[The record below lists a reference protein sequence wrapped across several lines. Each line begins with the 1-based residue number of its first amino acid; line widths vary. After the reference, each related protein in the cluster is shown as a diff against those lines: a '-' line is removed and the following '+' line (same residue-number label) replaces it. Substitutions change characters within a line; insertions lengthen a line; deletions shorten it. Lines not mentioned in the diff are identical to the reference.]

1 MSDAMPTPTPTP
13 TQKAPKQ
20 GLGSARLTAA
30 AIAAVVALL
39 VIVLATR
46 SPSGDGFGRSPLLGK
61 RAPET
66 RGVDVLTGKTVSLT
80 GLQSVGV
87 AGASGQRPFAV
98 VNFFGTW
105 CPPCATEHPELKAF
119 SEEHAKTGDAFLFA
133 IAYQDTPKDIK
144 AFFAKRG
151 GGWPVVDSDRSAV
164 DWGVLKAPET
174 YIVDPDGIVAAK
186 VNGAVTQAGLNRLLD
201 RLRSGQDK

>member
-1 MSDAMPTPTPTP
+1 MTAVTPAA
-13 TQKAPKQ
+13 KKS
-20 GLGSARLTAA
+20 LGSARL
-30 AIAAVVALL
+30 IAAVTAVIVAAL
-39 VIVLATR
+39 VFVLATR

-61 RAPET
+61 RAPEI

-105 CPPCATEHPELKAF
+105 CPPCVTEHPELKAF

-133 IAYQDTPKDIK
+133 VAYQDTPKDIK

-151 GGWPVVDSDRSAV
+151 GSWPVVDSDRSAV

-174 YIVDPDGIVAAK
+174 YIVDPNGIVAAK
-186 VNGAVTQAGLNRLLD
+186 VNGTVTQAGLNRLLD
-201 RLRSGQDK
+201 RLRSGPTK

>member
-1 MSDAMPTPTPTP
+1 MTAPTSPTT
-13 TQKAPKQ
+13 APRTG
-20 GLGSARLTAA
+20 GLGSARVIAA
-30 AIAAVVALL
+30 AIAAIIAAL
-39 VIVLATR
+39 VFVLATR
-46 SPSGDGFGRSPLLGK
+46 SPSGDGFGRSPLLGRK
-61 RAPET
+61 APDT
-66 RGVDVLTGKTVSLT
+66 RGVDALTGKTVSLS

-87 AGASGQRPFAV
+87 AGASGQRPFAI

-133 IAYQDTPKDIK
+133 VAYQDTTKDIK

-174 YIVDPDGIVAAK
+174 YVVNPDGLVVAK
-186 VNGAVTQAGLNRLLD
+186 VNGAVTQDGLNRLLG
-201 RLRSGQDK
+201 RLRADAKP

>member
-1 MSDAMPTPTPTP
+1 VTTPTAA
-13 TQKAPKQ
+13 KK
-20 GLGSARLTAA
+20 GLGSARVTAA
-30 AIAAVVALL
+30 AIAAIIAAL
-39 VIVLATR
+39 VFVLATR
-46 SPSGDGFGRSPLLGK
+46 SPSGDGFGVSPLLGK

-66 RGVDVLTGKTVSLT
+66 LGVDVLTGKKVSLT

-87 AGASGQRPFAV
+87 AGASGQRPFAI

-105 CPPCATEHPELKAF
+105 CPPCATEHPQLKAF
-119 SEEHAKTGDAFLFA
+119 SDEHAKTGDAFLFA
-133 IAYQDTPKDIK
+133 VAYQDTPKDIK

-186 VNGAVTQAGLNRLLD
+186 VNGAVTQDGLNRLLD
-201 RLRSGQDK
+201 RLRAGPTK